1 MNKKVFTFDLDNI
14 EQDTWRIF
22 RIMSEF
28 VDGFEGLNSV
38 SNAIAIF
45 GSRCTSPEDDYYKKA
60 YKTAKMLAKSGYA
73 IISGGGSGIMEA
85 ANRGAVDG
93 GGRSIGLNISLPEK
107 QAPNPFVRELHE
119 FKYFFV
125 RKVMFLKY
133 SQGVVVFP
141 GGFGTFDEL
150 FECITLV
157 QTHLIYP
164 MPIILV
170 GRDYWKGLDKWV
182 REVGIKAGC
191 LFEEDIELY
200 HLVDKPEDAVNIIKR
215 FYAGKNKRSTAKP
228 KKVKKYNKIR

>member
-119 FKYFFV
+119 FK
-125 RKVMFLKY
+125 
-133 SQGVVVFP
+133 
-141 GGFGTFDEL
+141 
-150 FECITLV
+150 
-157 QTHLIYP
+157 
-164 MPIILV
+164 
-170 GRDYWKGLDKWV
+170 
-182 REVGIKAGC
+182 
-191 LFEEDIELY
+191 
-200 HLVDKPEDAVNIIKR
+200 
-215 FYAGKNKRSTAKP
+215 
-228 KKVKKYNKIR
+228 